1 LVVPRGAASFLLVR
15 LRHPEQSDIRDLG
28 LQPLSGVR
36 FEGAGSSEVINKLY
50 FINQE
55 NFMLKKFLSFALT
68 GFSTLALF
76 ACDDDTNSIQAL
88 PQDLPQVGMVSSSSE
103 KTVISSSLQGSVES
117 SSSEE
122 TVSQSSVSDTLP
134 FDTTGV
140 KPQYISYT
148 IDPDTFSIETRE
160 KAGPYL
166 GHYITVEEDVE
177 ATCTVMHIYENGKI
191 ATGLF
196 GYHDVSNCVLV
207 VRDDSL
213 MFSNVE
219 NCRKVPIWGSCYNS
233 EAYSRKIMVGNDVF
247 YFGESKTQLQLT
259 QLTDSTI
266 TIWLTA
272 NPSYEPKKS
281 SSPNTWKKSDFEGDS
296 MVTFVENKVNPNY
309 VDTIFIDKYG
319 VKITDWSS
327 TWIFENETCTTKD
340 FVYDTTRT
348 PEEQCK
354 DWENYRNGFVDCTA
368 RNMNLPEGVYP
379 RLCRPTKIDDR
390 SVWCILDGDYVATKK

>member
-1 LVVPRGAASFLLVR
+1 
-15 LRHPEQSDIRDLG
+15 
-28 LQPLSGVR
+28 
-36 FEGAGSSEVINKLY
+36 
-50 FINQE
+50 
-55 NFMLKKFLSFALT
+55 MLKKFLSFALT
-68 GFSTLALF
+68 GYVALALF
-76 ACDDDTNSIQAL
+76 ACDDDSNSFQA
-88 PQDLPQVGMVSSSSE
+88 PEQDPSQVGTESSSSE
-103 KTVISSSLQGSVES
+103 ASEICSSSLETSVES
-117 SSSEE
+117 SSSQNSAESSSSQQSAESSSSEE
-122 TVSQSSVSDTLP
+122 SVLQSSASETLP
-134 FDTTGV
+134 FDTTGIR
-140 KPQYISYT
+140 PQLIKYT
-148 IDPDTFSIETRE
+148 IEPDTFSNETRE
-160 KAGPYL
+160 KAGQFL

-177 ATCTVMHIYENGKI
+177 ATCTVMHVYESGKI
-191 ATGLF
+191 VTDLF

-247 YFGESKTQLQLT
+247 YFSESKTQLQLT

-272 NPSYEPKKS
+272 NPSYEPKTS
-281 SSPNTWKKSDFEGDS
+281 SSPHTWKKSDFEGDS
-296 MVTFVENKVNPNY
+296 MVTFVENKVDPNY

-348 PEEQCK
+348 PRDQCK
-354 DWENYRNGFVDCTA
+354 DWEKHRNSFVDCTA
-368 RNMNLPEGVYP
+368 RNMKTPEDVYP
-379 RLCRPTKIDDR
+379 RLCRPTKIDHY
-390 SVWCILDGDYVATKK
+390 SVWCILDSEKPTELSED

>member
-1 LVVPRGAASFLLVR
+1 MLLKQVVPRGAVNFFTFKKKENVEMKKLLFISIVVFLV
-15 LRHPEQSDIRDLG
+15 
-28 LQPLSGVR
+28 
-36 FEGAGSSEVINKLY
+36 
-50 FINQE
+50 
-55 NFMLKKFLSFALT
+55 
-68 GFSTLALF
+68 
-76 ACDDDTNSIQAL
+76 ACDDTASSQDQYFANL
-88 PQDLPQVGMVSSSSE
+88 PQEKYSSSSFE
-103 KTVISSSLQGSVES
+103 NIEESSSSQAPVVSLSSGTVEES
-117 SSSEE
+117 SSSE
-122 TVSQSSVSDTLP
+122 VSSSSQEAAQDSEKQIPKLDKLP
-134 FDTTGV
+134 FDTTGI

-272 NPSYEPKKS
+272 NPSYEPKTS
-281 SSPNTWKKSDFEGDS
+281 SSPHTWKKSDFEGDS
-296 MVTFVENKVNPNY
+296 MVTFVENKVDPNY

-354 DWENYRNGFVDCTA
+354 DWESYRNSFVDCTA
-368 RNMNLPEGVYP
+368 RNMKTPEDIYP
-379 RLCRPTKIDDR
+379 RLCRPTKISHR
-390 SVWCILDGDYVATKK
+390 SVWCILDSEKPTVSD